1 MNKFIFTLLLAI
13 FLFTNSLYS
22 QKYFTRDGKIS
33 FLSEAP
39 MENIKAI
46 NSKATSVLDIES
58 GNIEFAVL
66 IKAFQFKKALMQ
78 EHFNEN
84 YLESSEFPKA
94 IFKGKIDNVSEVDF
108 SKDGSYE
115 ATVIGKMTIHGV
127 TNPISTTGT
136 INVTGGEIS
145 VQSQFVA
152 LVADYDIKIPGVVR
166 DNIAKEVEITVDISY
181 ELLNINNEAP
191 PKSGKLH

>member
-1 MNKFIFTLLLAI
+1 MKKFIFTLYLGI
-13 FLFTNSLYS
+13 FLSTNGLYS

-39 MENIKAI
+39 LETIEAK

-84 YLESSEFPKA
+84 YMESSKFPKA
-94 IFKGKIDNVSEVDF
+94 TFKGKIDNISEVDF

-115 ATVIGKMTIHGV
+115 ATVTGKMTIHGV
-127 TNPISTTGT
+127 TFPLSTTGT

-145 VQSQFVA
+145 AESQFVA

-181 ELLNINNEAP
+181 ELLNINN
-191 PKSGKLH
+191 

>member
-46 NSKATSVLDIES
+46 NSMATSVLDIES

-181 ELLNINNEAP
+181 ELLNINN
-191 PKSGKLH
+191 